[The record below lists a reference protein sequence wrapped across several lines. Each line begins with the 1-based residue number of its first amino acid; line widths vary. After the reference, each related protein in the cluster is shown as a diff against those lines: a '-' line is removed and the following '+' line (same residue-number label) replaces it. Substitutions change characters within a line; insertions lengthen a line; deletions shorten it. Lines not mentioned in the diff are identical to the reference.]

1 MLHVLAI
8 CTGASLGALARW
20 RLGLWLSHPG
30 QLPWGTLAANAL
42 GGYVIG
48 LAVAAFETLPQLDPA
63 WRLFLITGLLGGL
76 TTFSSY
82 SAEVFQLLH
91 AGRWAMGM
99 VWASTHLL
107 CSLVLTAA
115 GWYCATAWLQR
126 FSMQSINS

>member
-30 QLPWGTLAANAL
+30 QLPWGTLAANAI

-48 LAVAAFETLPQLDPA
+48 LAIAAFEALPQLDPA

-99 VWASTHLL
+99 VWAGHPSAVLPAADRRR
-107 CSLVLTAA
+107 LVLRHGRAA
-115 GWYCATAWLQR
+115 TFRHVTL
-126 FSMQSINS
+126 